1 MVHQSCSIAQ
11 NFVVNHHLVVSYH
24 QQCHIG
30 INVAHWYVIIITYN
44 IAYNI
49 AFWIF
54 LCRTLNNFC
63 KPLVVIVIC
72 NEKQTNWQY
81 KQIMSKSHG
90 IFNVNFTIFFQIQ
103 EKPEMCQ
110 NLNLANSRR
119 PSFGDNINVTFTSQ
133 QPVPWIINN
142 YI

>member
-1 MVHQSCSIAQ
+1 
-11 NFVVNHHLVVSYH
+11 
-24 QQCHIG
+24 
-30 INVAHWYVIIITYN
+30 
-44 IAYNI
+44 
-49 AFWIF
+49 
-54 LCRTLNNFC
+54 
-63 KPLVVIVIC
+63 
-72 NEKQTNWQY
+72 
-81 KQIMSKSHG
+81 MSKSHS

-119 PSFGDNINVTFTSQ
+119 PSFGDDINVTFTSQ